1 MTLRISLLA
10 GGACTAH
17 DASLLMLNAMADDIG
32 ADTAGLVQV
41 EHIYYIERGGGMRHI
56 AVGAGGDLSRAVTAQ
71 QLAQAQPMSVAEFV
85 DSVTSNQHYVFSLLQ
100 GTDGEDGVYQG
111 FFKVLG
117 VLSNLGS
124 VYPAAISRHKWA
136 QSLVAEHLV
145 DGLKPIRTARFS
157 ADSSLSQLTRIVT
170 DFSGIECIVKPNDLG
185 GSVHTS
191 VLGRVTVP
199 ALQAYLRQAQGYA
212 QEYLVQE
219 RILGEEYTVGCV
231 RIDGQ
236 TVVLPVAQVLTPKAF
251 LGFTEK
257 WTEPGYRIHFI
268 AEDDPRTRLLGD
280 ISRVLFDDVGFD
292 TACRFDFIVSAQG
305 VYFLEANS
313 KPGLACDSF
322 LTCMLRQRGMSL
334 ADFAVLCFEDASRQW
349 RRKVDIDYATEV
361 AREAQTQP
369 ASAQA

>member
-17 DASLLMLNAMADDIG
+17 DASLLMLKAMADDIA
-32 ADTAGLVQV
+32 ADNSRSVQV
-41 EHIYYIERGGGMRHI
+41 EHIYYIERGGSLRHI
-56 AVGAGGDLSRAVTAQ
+56 AVGAGADLARTVTPEH
-71 QLAQAQPMSVAEFV
+71 LAQAEPMSVSAFV
-85 DSVTSNQHYVFSLLQ
+85 DSVTSTRHYVFSLLQ

-145 DGLKPIRTARFS
+145 AGLNPIRTARFS
-157 ADSSLSQLTRIVT
+157 TKSSLAQLTRIASE
-170 DFSGIECIVKPNDLG
+170 FSGIECIVKPNDLG
-185 GSVHTS
+185 GSVHTC
-191 VLGRVTVP
+191 VLDQVTVP
-199 ALQAYLRQAQGYA
+199 ALQEYLRQAQGYA

-219 RILGEEYTVGCV
+219 RVIGEEYTVGCV
-231 RIDGQ
+231 RINGQ

-268 AEDDPRTRLLGD
+268 ADDDPRTRLLGE
-280 ISRVLFDDVGFD
+280 ISQVLFDDVGFD
-292 TACRFDFIVSAQG
+292 TACRFDFIVSVQG

-313 KPGLACDSF
+313 KPGLASDSF
-322 LTCMLRQRGMSL
+322 LTCMLRQQGMSL
-334 ADFAVLCFEDASRQW
+334 ADFVVLCYEDASRQW

-361 AREAQTQP
+361 AREAQTCP